1 MQEMDLLDE
10 CADMLLDSASLRS
23 EVNERAGAVPSAGSS
38 PEYLALHK
46 LMVILAGKLHLTWQ
60 RTLEAII
67 QHALSRVDV
76 QSSLEPLRE
85 HDSGLEEVIKMPAQ
99 RTSTKPSRA
108 GSTTAKRRTKTKRQ
122 N

>member
-46 LMVILAGKLHLTWQ
+46 LMVILAGKLHLPWQ

-76 QSSLEPLRE
+76 QSSMEPLRE
-85 HDSGLEEVIKMPAQ
+85 HEEVIRMPAQ
-99 RTSTKPSRA
+99 STSTKPSRA